1 MAVYRLFLKFYG
13 CFYMV
18 KVIERLHVWNMTQ
31 RLETLKQFRQ
41 KMWLK
46 YIDCNIPLYMN
57 SRWYTWISLKMEWII
72 SQLPIFIMVCLI
84 SLDLIHFVYFL
95 QMKTMLSFNDSKL
108 STRML
113 WSWINMT
120 TSTISQYHS
129 WTTKAM
135 QTGNI
140 PNESNK

>member
-57 SRWYTWISLKMEWII
+57 SRWYTWISLKMERII

-108 STRML
+108 SIQML

>member
-46 YIDCNIPLYMN
+46 CIDCNIPLYMN
-57 SRWYTWISLKMEWII
+57 SRWYTWISLKMERII

-108 STRML
+108 SIQML

>member
-46 YIDCNIPLYMN
+46 CIDCNIPLYMN

-72 SQLPIFIMVCLI
+72 SQLPILIMVCLI
-84 SLDLIHFVYFL
+84 SLNLIHFVYFL

-108 STRML
+108 SIQML

-120 TSTISQYHS
+120 TSTISQLNNKSNANRQHS
-129 WTTKAM
+129 KW
-135 QTGNI
+135 I
-140 PNESNK
+140 E

>member
-1 MAVYRLFLKFYG
+1 MTVYRLFLEFYG

-72 SQLPIFIMVCLI
+72 SQLPILIMVCLI
-84 SLDLIHFVYFL
+84 SFIMNDSFRFFL

-113 WSWINMT
+113 WSWINMN
-120 TSTISQYHS
+120 TSTISQLNNKINANRQHS
-129 WTTKAM
+129 KW
-135 QTGNI
+135 I
-140 PNESNK
+140 E